1 MFVKADGKM
10 MMMIVYVDDAIIS
23 CSVERNARDLVARIQ
38 KYFEL
43 GEI

>member
-1 MFVKADGKM
+1 VFVKADGK

-38 KYFEL
+38 KYVEL